1 MFQREASAL
10 GDEVGELHCIVD
22 DLVGPFQGER
32 FCKFL
37 NSQREHVDKRELPL
51 RLVPA
56 HIYTPRSYTVPN
68 VLSRLVDSKILNSK
82 VTFQRRRGY
91 LLHEGRLAA
100 TNRACYSNGRRSG
113 KPAS

>member
-1 MFQREASAL
+1 GAASAL
-10 GDEVGELHCIVD
+10 VHDVGELHCIVAH
-22 DLVGPFQGER
+22 LAGPFHGER
-32 FCKFL
+32 FCKLL
-37 NSQREHVDKRELPL
+37 NSQCEHVDKRELPL
-51 RLVPA
+51 RPVPA

-68 VLSRLVDSKILNSK
+68 VLSRLVDSKRLNSK